1 MGTIGMVYW
10 EKEEGG
16 ANSGYHFSYIGFTEN
31 TRKEGSSLC
40 TAHDDGGKIT
50 DFGYGYYYKDGT
62 VAGSLTPSIN
72 FVLGAENAEAKKEL
86 AKEGA
91 FR

>member
-16 ANSGYHFSYIGFTEN
+16 ANSGYHFSYIGFTG
-31 TRKEGSSLC
+31 TARKEGSSLC

-50 DFGYGYYYKDGT
+50 AYGYGYYWQGQNKWEAD
-62 VAGSLTPSIN
+62 
-72 FVLGAENAEAKKEL
+72 AERQL
-86 AKEGA
+86 CP
-91 FR
+91 

>member
-16 ANSGYHFSYIGFTEN
+16 ANSGYHFSYIGFTGP

-50 DFGYGYYYKDGT
+50 DFGYGYYYKT
-62 VAGSLTPSIN
+62 EKGSLTPSGN